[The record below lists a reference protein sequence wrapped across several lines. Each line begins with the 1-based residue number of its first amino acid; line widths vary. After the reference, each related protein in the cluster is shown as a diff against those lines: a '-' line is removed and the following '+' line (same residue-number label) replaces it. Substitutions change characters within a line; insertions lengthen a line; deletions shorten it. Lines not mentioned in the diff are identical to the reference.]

1 MQLLPIPCCKNI
13 IKLQAIVILCFTSIQ
28 ILQAQ
33 DAPVHTFGLHNY
45 TVFSTG
51 FSPDGKYVV
60 TGSWDN
66 TMKLWDVKTGKLIRT
81 FIGHQFAVFGVDFSP
96 DGKYLISSS
105 KDNTI
110 KLWNVKTGGL
120 LRTFYGH
127 KSWVYSVRFSPDGKY
142 FASGSWDGS
151 VKLWDMRTEKLIT
164 TFYGHTQGILTVR
177 FSNNGKYIASGSED
191 RTIKLWD
198 VETQK
203 LAGTFYGHTNAVWSV
218 DFSPN
223 DQYLVSGSQD
233 MTIKKWNIKNRQI
246 VWTKEQPTGW
256 VNSVKYYPKG
266 NYIVSSSFEQ
276 FTIWRDNGDLFKA
289 FSQDAGAI
297 YSIAISPDGKKIVS
311 SYKQSAN
318 LWDVSG
324 VFGPPITWKQ
334 PQEQNHVSTTGK
346 FSIEIYI
353 ESDTTIH
360 YISVFLNDSLYIKD
374 ENIKLKSNTDKR
386 TNYSKQIVLQAG
398 TNHVKIV
405 ASTPQGF
412 TTTERTIVYPMLKP
426 ERKTPDKRLALL
438 IGNSNY
444 LQTDSIPQARQNVDS
459 LAGVLQNAGFHVL
472 YYKDVAKHKT
482 IELLRQ
488 FANKRTEN
496 DIALFYYSGYAIQH
510 NSTNYLIPVDA
521 PFQPGRISTGNFIK
535 INDIFQ
541 QSQLDNKLTIG
552 ILEASHVSPFE
563 KSLHNYKQGR
573 GLCYMP
579 VAQNSIVAYAA
590 QPGTVSVSPES
601 DLDIYTQT
609 FIEQLLIPGYSL
621 TEILQNTRDIV
632 VKRTKQSNQ
641 KIQIPLEIT
650 TLKRKLILLD
660 N

>member
-1 MQLLPIPCCKNI
+1 MRPTPITWYKI
-13 IKLQAIVILCFTSIQ
+13 MIKLHAIVFLLVTSIQ
-28 ILQAQ
+28 VMHAQ
-33 DAPVHTFGLHNY
+33 DTPVRTFGVHDY
-45 TVFSTG
+45 TVFSTD

-66 TMKLWDVKTGKLIRT
+66 TIKMWEVKTGKLIRT
-81 FIGHQFAVFGVDFSP
+81 FAGHQFAVFGIDFSP

-127 KSWVYSVRFSPDGKY
+127 KSWVYTVRFSPDGKY
-142 FASGSWDGS
+142 FASGSWDGA
-151 VKLWDMRTEKLIT
+151 VKLWDMRTEKLVT

-177 FSNNGKYIASGSED
+177 FSNNGKYIASGAED

-198 VETQK
+198 VEKQK
-203 LAGTFYGHTNAVWSV
+203 LVGTFYGHTNAIWSI
-218 DFSPN
+218 DFSPD
-223 DQYLVSGSQD
+223 DQYIVSGSQD
-233 MTIKKWNIKNRQI
+233 MTIKKWNIKTRQI

-266 NYIVSSSFEQ
+266 GYIVSSSFEQ

-374 ENIKLKSNTDKR
+374 ENIKLKSNTDEKA
-386 TNYSKQIVLQAG
+386 NYSKQIVLQAG
-398 TNHVKIV
+398 TNRVRVV

-412 TTTERTIVYPMLKP
+412 TSTERTIVYPMLKP
-426 ERKTPDKRLALL
+426 ARKTSNKRLALL

-444 LQTDSIPQARQNVDS
+444 LQTDTIAQARQNVDS
-459 LAGVLQNAGFHVL
+459 LAAVLQNTGFHVL

-482 IELLRQ
+482 VELLQQ
-488 FANKRTEN
+488 FAHKRTEY

-510 NSTNYLIPVDA
+510 NSINYLIPVDA
-521 PFQPGRISTGNFIK
+521 PFQPGRISTGNFIE

-541 QSQLDNKLTIG
+541 QSQPDNKLTIC
-552 ILEASHVSPFE
+552 ILEASHFSPFE
-563 KSLHNYKQGR
+563 ETLHNQKQGR

-590 QPGTVSVSPES
+590 QPGTVSVTSENN
-601 DLDIYTQT
+601 LDIYTQT
-609 FIEQLLIPGYSL
+609 LIEQLLIPGYSL
-621 TEILQNTRDIV
+621 TEMLQNTRAIV
-632 VKRTKQSNQ
+632 VKRTKQGKQ
-641 KIQIPLEIT
+641 KAQIPLEVT
-650 TLKRKLILLD
+650 TLKRRLILLE